1 LDGHGFSIATYL
13 GTELGLLISGEK
25 ERNPFQEITFQTM
38 FFYRNKQCFFL
49 RHAVI
54 TACLTG
60 YHKKF
65 HPLSLEK
72 EAVS

>member
-1 LDGHGFSIATYL
+1 MDGHGFFIATYL

-60 YHKKF
+60 YHKSF
-65 HPLSLEK
+65 IRFPLRK
-72 EAVS
+72 KR